1 MTYKATTLRLLL
13 ALGFVGMISAV
24 SVSQI
29 HLTGNSCPP
38 TFGGTDANFTA
49 LPVCNLAA
57 VQNLY
62 NSLINTVET
71 NSTTRRSQ
79 LNATCANITQNLTN
93 AYNAALNQILA

>member
-13 ALGFVGMISAV
+13 ALGFVGMISAI

-38 TFGGTDANFTA
+38 TFGGGDTLTA
-49 LPVCNLAA
+49 LPVCNLAT